1 MNHKY
6 ILLWPASQ
14 TTARMKPASVS
25 LPTTDAAE
33 PGWSPHCCR
42 QDTLLKQEKFLM
54 KIGFLIGII
63 YLAQRPAQSRPVTGS
78 WYHVISLLEKDL
90 PCAQANTF

>member
-1 MNHKY
+1 M
-6 ILLWPASQ
+6 
-14 TTARMKPASVS
+14 
-25 LPTTDAAE
+25 
-33 PGWSPHCCR
+33 
-42 QDTLLKQEKFLM
+42 LLKQEKFLM

-63 YLAQRPAQSRPVTGS
+63 YLVQRPAQSRRPVTGS